1 MESRLEPSVSVV
13 DLIVKRRKE
22 ILETCRSFGATN
34 VPGFGSCARD
44 DCNHASDI
52 TLLVDFPDGYEFG
65 TISEL
70 FDLLETSLVRKV
82 DLGTEYLLRPRVKN
96 NVLREAIALWASPKA
111 LGLGE

>member
-1 MESRLEPSVSVV
+1 MSVV

-22 ILETCRSFGATN
+22 ILETCRRFGATN
-34 VPGFGSCARD
+34 VQGFGSCASD

-70 FDLLETSLVRKV
+70 SDRLKTILVRKV
-82 DLGTEYLLRPRVKN
+82 DLGSEYMFGPRVKN
-96 NVLREAIALWASPKA
+96 NVLREAIALWASQKA

>member
-1 MESRLEPSVSVV
+1 VSVV
-13 DLIVKRRKE
+13 NLIVKRRKE
-22 ILETCRSFGATN
+22 ILVTCHRFGATN
-34 VPGFGSCARD
+34 VRGFGD

-70 FDLLETSLVRKV
+70 SDRLKTILVRKV
-82 DLGTEYLLRPRVKN
+82 DLGTEYMFRPRVKN
-96 NVLREAIALWASPKA
+96 NVLREAIALSASQKA